1 MTPYA
6 TSDDSDKGSVG
17 SSDVVMP
24 AAAGGRRRGRP
35 QDDWRARQSIPLP
48 PKPDEPGRAGGLRT
62 SPPPPYYPVRLPPP
76 PPVPVPHPHGYVNDD
91 VDAAA
96 CYFQPLSD
104 DEARLVRSAQAAPDT
119 ADNPAFETE
128 NVYLEGRRDVDE
140 DADAE
145 AIELR
150 DLTDGR
156 ASAAVRPQTSAATA
170 QNSCSQ
176 NADEVTT
183 EDHRRPGVIYA
194 IRRQSPS
201 DITT

>member
-6 TSDDSDKGSVG
+6 TSDDSDKGSVS

-48 PKPDEPGRAGGLRT
+48 PKPDELGRAGGLRT
-62 SPPPPYYPVRLPPP
+62 SPPPP
-76 PPVPVPHPHGYVNDD
+76 PVPAPRPHGYVNDD

-104 DEARLVRSAQAAPDT
+104 DEARLVRSAAPDT